1 MDYIAYLHKDRK
13 SDIGVSFPDFPGCV
27 TAGKSLEEARRK
39 AEEVLA
45 LHMRGMVEDGDA
57 IPKLSKLD
65 DVANDPARKGAV
77 AFLVSAEPDVTER
90 INITAPRSQIREIDR
105 RAEQAGQSRSAFI
118 VQSIMKMKS
127 EIKRPDKTEKSRK
140 FR

>member
-27 TAGKSLEEARRK
+27 TAGKTLEDARRK
-39 AEEVLA
+39 AEQALA
-45 LHMRGMVEDGDA
+45 LHIHGMIEDGDP
-57 IPKLSKLD
+57 IPKPSTLD
-65 DVANDPARKGAV
+65 EIAGDPARKGAI

-105 RAEQAGQSRSAFI
+105 RAEEAGKTRSAFI
-118 VQSIMKMKS
+118 VQSIMGMKRKKAAANAG
-127 EIKRPDKTEKSRK
+127 KRRRSR
-140 FR
+140 

>member
-27 TAGKSLEEARRK
+27 TAGRSLEEARRK
-39 AEEVLA
+39 AEEALA
-45 LHMRGMVEDGDA
+45 LHIRGMMEDGDA
-57 IPKLSKLD
+57 IPKPSTLD
-65 DVANDPARKGAV
+65 DIANDPARKGAI
-77 AFLVSAEPDVTER
+77 AFLVNAEPDVTER

-105 RAEQAGQSRSAFI
+105 RAEEAGQTRSAFI
-118 VQSIMKMKS
+118 VQSITG
-127 EIKRPDKTEKSRK
+127 KRPKKASDRVGKRRR

>member
-27 TAGKSLEEARRK
+27 TAGKTLEDARRK
-39 AEEVLA
+39 AEQALA
-45 LHMRGMVEDGDA
+45 LHIHGMLEDGDTV
-57 IPKLSKLD
+57 PKPSSLD
-65 DVANDPARKGAV
+65 DIANDPARKGAI

-105 RAEQAGQSRSAFI
+105 RAERAGQTRSAFI
-118 VQSIMKMKS
+118 VQSIMGMKVKKNAAAPS
-127 EIKRPDKTEKSRK
+127 KRRTSR
-140 FR
+140 

>member
-1 MDYIAYLHKDRK
+1 MDYIAYLHRDRK

-27 TAGKSLEEARRK
+27 TAGRSLEEARRK

-45 LHMRGMVEDGDA
+45 LHISGMVEDGDA
-57 IPKLSKLD
+57 IPKPSTID

-77 AFLVSAEPDVTER
+77 AFLVSAEADVTER

-118 VQSIMKMKS
+118 VQSIMGMKS
-127 EIKRPDKTEKSRK
+127 EIKRPDKTEKARK

>member
-27 TAGKSLEEARRK
+27 TAGRSLEDARRK
-39 AEEVLA
+39 AEEALA
-45 LHMRGMVEDGDA
+45 LHIHGMQEDGEA
-57 IPKLSKLD
+57 IPKPSTLD
-65 DVANDPARKGAV
+65 DLANDPARKGAI

-105 RAEQAGQSRSAFI
+105 RAEAAGQTRSAFI
-118 VQSIMKMKS
+118 VRSITGMKPKKVS
-127 EIKRPDKTEKSRK
+127 GRAGRRRRSR
-140 FR
+140 

>member
-27 TAGKSLEEARRK
+27 TAGRSLEEARRK

-45 LHMRGMVEDGDA
+45 LHIQGMIEDGER
-57 IPKLSKLD
+57 IPRPSNLD
-65 DVANDPARKGAV
+65 DIANDRTRKGSV

-90 INITAPRSQIREIDR
+90 INITAPRSQIREINR
-105 RAEQAGQSRSAFI
+105 RAEQAGLTRSPFI
-118 VQSIMKMKS
+118 VRSVAGMKTVTQRLGKNG
-127 EIKRPDKTEKSRK
+127 KSRK
-140 FR
+140 SR